1 LRLSFIDT
9 TIILFYLGGVLALG
23 TILRK
28 YIRSTKDYFLAGKL
42 LPWWAIGMSIVV
54 SDIGAYDFV
63 GASGGAYRFG
73 LVQANFD
80 WIGCIPGMIL
90 AAFIFIPYY
99 WRSGVY
105 TIPEYLGRR
114 YNDYVRT
121 AEALFWGLFMIC
133 NLGIFFWT
141 AGVMLKP
148 LMGWSVWTS
157 IILTATVVGIYTVSG
172 GLSAVV
178 MTDVVQLVIMFIG
191 GAALVVLGLWNVGG
205 WSGLVDKVHALGP
218 QYADHFKLLLPVNT
232 KSPYPWTGIML
243 GLTVVLA
250 TAYWIG
256 NQAIIQRTLGAKSE
270 WDAKGGML
278 WAALLKIFIPVF
290 IVFPGL
296 IALAMYPGLKD
307 PDEALPRLV
316 KGLLPPGLMG
326 LVFAA
331 FFAALMSSVDSYL
344 NSASTLW
351 TRDIYQRFIKKRAS
365 DKHYL
370 AVGRILTIAF
380 ILFAVGFAPVTGK
393 FSGIYVAM
401 QTLLSIFQ
409 GPTLAILLLGMLW
422 RRTTQWGG
430 LAGLISGVAISGCLF
445 AIKKSIFVCQDPFL
459 YIAWWSFVGSL
470 IITTV
475 VSLFTKPHSLE
486 RLHGLVYGM
495 VLKDE
500 AIQKTLEQRA
510 HE

>member
-1 LRLSFIDT
+1 MRLSFIDT

-28 YIRSTKDYFLAGKL
+28 YIRSAKDYFLAGKL
-42 LPWWAIGMSIVV
+42 LPWWAIGMSVVV

-80 WIGCIPGMIL
+80 WIGCIPAMIL
-90 AAFIFIPYY
+90 AAFIFVPYY

-114 YNDYVRT
+114 YNDSVRT
-121 AEALFWGLFMIC
+121 VEALFWGLFMIC

-141 AGVMLKP
+141 AGVMLRP
-148 LMGWSVWTS
+148 LMGWGVWTS
-157 IILTATVVGIYTVSG
+157 ITLTALVVGIYTVSG

-191 GAALVVLGLWNVGG
+191 GAALVVLGLWHVGG
-205 WSGLVDKVHALGP
+205 WSALVDKVHALGH
-218 QYADHFKLLLPVNT
+218 ADHFKLLLPVGT

-256 NQAIIQRTLGAKSE
+256 NQAIIQRTLGARSE
-270 WDAKGGML
+270 WDARGGML
-278 WAALLKIFIPVF
+278 WGAVLKLFIPVF

-296 IALAMYPGLKD
+296 IALAMFPGL
-307 PDEALPRLV
+307 PNADEALPTLV
-316 KGLLPPGLMG
+316 RELLPPGLMG

-351 TRDIYQRFIKKRAS
+351 TRDIYQRFLRKNAS
-365 DKHYL
+365 DRHYL
-370 AVGRILTIAF
+370 TVGRVLTVAF

-430 LAGLISGVAISGCLF
+430 LVGLISGVVISASLS
-445 AIKKSIFVCQDPFL
+445 AMKKDIFICEDPFL

-470 IITTV
+470 VITTV
-475 VSLFTKPHSLE
+475 VSLFTRPHPLE
-486 RLHGLVYGM
+486 RLHGLVYGTVM
-495 VLKDE
+495 KDE
-500 AIQKTLEQRA
+500 AVQNTLQRRA
-510 HE
+510 EE

>member
-1 LRLSFIDT
+1 MNLSFIDT
-9 TIILFYLGGVLALG
+9 AIILFYLGGVLALG
-23 TILRK
+23 MILRK
-28 YIRSTKDYFLAGKL
+28 YIRSAKDYFLAGKL
-42 LPWWAIGMSIVV
+42 LPWWAIGMSVVV
-54 SDIGAYDFV
+54 SDIGALDFV
-63 GASGGAYRFG
+63 GTSGSAYRYG
-73 LVQANFD
+73 LVLANFD
-80 WIGCIPGMIL
+80 WIGCIPAMIL
-90 AAFIFIPYY
+90 AAFIFVPYY

-114 YNDYVRT
+114 YNVYVRT
-121 AEALFWGLFMIC
+121 MEAILWVAFMIC

-141 AGVMLKP
+141 AAVMLKP
-148 LMGWSVWTS
+148 LMGWGVWTS
-157 IILTATVVGIYTVSG
+157 IIVTATVVGIYTVSG

-191 GAALVVLGLWNVGG
+191 GAALVILGLWKLGG
-205 WSGLVDKVHALGP
+205 WTALVDKVHALG
-218 QYADHFKLLLPVNT
+218 YTDHFKLLLPVNT

-270 WDAKGGML
+270 WDAKAGML
-278 WAALLKIFIPVF
+278 WAAVLKLFIPVF

-296 IALAMYPGLKD
+296 IALALYPNLTNA
-307 PDEALPRLV
+307 DEALPTLV

-344 NSASTLW
+344 NSASTLF
-351 TRDIYQRFIKKRAS
+351 TKDIYQRFIRKEAS
-365 DKHYL
+365 DRHYL

-380 ILFAVGFAPVTGK
+380 VLLAVGFAPVTEK
-393 FSGIYVAM
+393 FPGIYEAM
-401 QTLLSIFQ
+401 QTLLSFFQ

-430 LAGLISGVAISGCLF
+430 LAGLISGVAISASLF
-445 AIKKSIFVCQDPFL
+445 VVKDHVFICAWPFL

-470 IITTV
+470 VVTTV

-486 RLHGLVYGM
+486 RLHGLVHGL
-495 VLKDE
+495 VVKDSTV
-500 AIQKTLEQRA
+500 QKTLEERA
-510 HE
+510 EG

>member
-1 LRLSFIDT
+1 MRLSFIDT

-28 YIRSTKDYFLAGKL
+28 YVRSAKDYFLAGRM

-114 YNDYVRT
+114 YNDAVRT
-121 AEALFWGLFMIC
+121 AESVFWGLFMIC

-141 AGVMLKP
+141 SAKMLGP
-148 LMGWSVWTS
+148 LMGWGVWTS
-157 IILTATVVGIYTVSG
+157 IILTASVVGIYTVSG

-178 MTDVVQLVIMFIG
+178 MTDVVQMIIMFIG
-191 GAALVVLGLWNVGG
+191 GGALVVLGLWNLGG
-205 WSGLVDKVHALGP
+205 WSGLVEKVHSLGH
-218 QYADHFKLLLPVNT
+218 ADHFKLFLPVDT
-232 KSPYPWTGIML
+232 ETPYPWTGIML

-278 WAALLKIFIPVF
+278 WAAVLKVFIPIF

-307 PDEALPRLV
+307 PDEALPTLV
-316 KGLLPPGLMG
+316 KNLLPHGLMG

-344 NSASTLW
+344 NSAATLW
-351 TRDIYQRFIKKRAS
+351 TRDIYQRFIRKDAS
-365 DKHYL
+365 DHHYL
-370 AVGRILTIAF
+370 VVGRVLTIAF
-380 ILFAVGFAPVTGK
+380 IVFAVGFAPVTGK

-430 LAGLISGVAISGCLF
+430 LAGLISGVGVSATLF
-445 AIKKSIFVCQDPFL
+445 AVRKTLFVCEDPFL

-470 IITTV
+470 AVTTV
-475 VSLFTKPHSLE
+475 VSLFTKPHSME
-486 RLHGLVYGM
+486 RLQGLVYGLVM
-495 VLKDE
+495 KDE
-500 AIQKTLEQRA
+500 NVQKALEERA
-510 HE
+510 ER

>member
-1 LRLSFIDT
+1 MRLSFIDT

-28 YIRSTKDYFLAGKL
+28 YVRSAKDYFLAGRM

-99 WRSGVY
+99 WRSGIY

-114 YNDYVRT
+114 YNDTVR
-121 AEALFWGLFMIC
+121 AMEAVLWGVFMIC

-141 AGVMLKP
+141 AAVMLKP

-157 IILTATVVGIYTVSG
+157 IILTATVVGVYTVTG

-205 WSGLVDKVHALGP
+205 WSGLVEKVHALGP
-218 QYADHFKLLLPVNT
+218 EYADHFKLLLPVGT
-232 KSPYPWTGIML
+232 KSPYPWTGIIL
-243 GLTVVLA
+243 GLTIVLA

-270 WDAKGGML
+270 WDAKSGML
-278 WAALLKIFIPVF
+278 WAAVLKVFIPVF

-296 IALAMYPGLKD
+296 IALAMYPGLEN
-307 PDEALPRLV
+307 PDEALPTLV

-351 TRDIYQRFIKKRAS
+351 TKDIYQRFIRKNAP

-370 AVGRILTIAF
+370 VVGRVLTIAF
-380 ILFAVGFAPVTGK
+380 VLLAVGFAPVTDK
-393 FSGIYVAM
+393 FPGIYVAM
-401 QTLLSIFQ
+401 QTLLSFFQ

-422 RRTTQWGG
+422 RRTTQWGA
-430 LAGLISGVAISGCLF
+430 LAGLIGGVAISGSMF
-445 AIKKSIFVCQDPFL
+445 AMKKDIFICEEPFL
-459 YIAWWSFVGSL
+459 YIAWWSFVSSL
-470 IITTV
+470 VITTV
-475 VSLFTKPHSLE
+475 VSLLTKPHPLE
-486 RLHGLVYGM
+486 RLHGLVYGL
-495 VLKDE
+495 VLKDKT
-500 AIQKTLEQRA
+500 IQKTLSRRA
-510 HE
+510 ER

>member
-1 LRLSFIDT
+1 MRLSFIDT

-28 YIRSTKDYFLAGKL
+28 YIRSAKDYFLAGKL
-42 LPWWAIGMSIVV
+42 LPWWAIGMSVVV

-80 WIGCIPGMIL
+80 WIGCIPAMIL
-90 AAFIFIPYY
+90 AAFIFVPYY

-114 YNDYVRT
+114 YNDSVRT
-121 AEALFWGLFMIC
+121 VEALFWGLFMIC

-141 AGVMLKP
+141 AGVMLRP
-148 LMGWSVWTS
+148 LMGWGVWTS
-157 IILTATVVGIYTVSG
+157 ITLTALVVGIYTVSG

-191 GAALVVLGLWNVGG
+191 GAALVVLGLWHVGG
-205 WSGLVDKVHALGP
+205 WSALVDKVHALGH
-218 QYADHFKLLLPVNT
+218 ADHFKLLLPVGT

-256 NQAIIQRTLGAKSE
+256 NQAIIQRTLGARSE
-270 WDAKGGML
+270 WDARGGML
-278 WAALLKIFIPVF
+278 WGAVLKLFIPVF

-296 IALAMYPGLKD
+296 IALAMFPGL
-307 PDEALPRLV
+307 PNADEALPTLV
-316 KGLLPPGLMG
+316 RELLPPGLMG

-351 TRDIYQRFIKKRAS
+351 TRDIYQRFLRKNAS
-365 DKHYL
+365 DRHYL
-370 AVGRILTIAF
+370 TVGRVLTVAF

-430 LAGLISGVAISGCLF
+430 LVGLISGVVISASLF
-445 AIKKSIFVCQDPFL
+445 AMKKDIFICEDPFL

-470 IITTV
+470 VITTV
-475 VSLFTKPHSLE
+475 VSLFTRPHPLE
-486 RLHGLVYGM
+486 RLHGLVYGTVM
-495 VLKDE
+495 KDE
-500 AIQKTLEQRA
+500 AVQNTLQRRA
-510 HE
+510 EE